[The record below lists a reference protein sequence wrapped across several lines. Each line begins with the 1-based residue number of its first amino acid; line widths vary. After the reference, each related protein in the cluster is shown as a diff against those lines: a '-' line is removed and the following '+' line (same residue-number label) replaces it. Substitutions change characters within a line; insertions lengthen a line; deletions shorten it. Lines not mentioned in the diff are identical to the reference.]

1 MDIIMESQPA
11 PFAGE
16 KSMIGQ
22 RITVALVAAMSLW
35 VGAMLSVGLGPV
47 PRSDVQRSETA
58 RAAVETLRTAPS
70 ALEPHRP
77 AF

>member
-1 MDIIMESQPA
+1 
-11 PFAGE
+11 
-16 KSMIGQ
+16 MIGQ

-58 RAAVETLRTAPS
+58 SAAETLRTAPE
-70 ALEPHRP
+70 AREPHRP